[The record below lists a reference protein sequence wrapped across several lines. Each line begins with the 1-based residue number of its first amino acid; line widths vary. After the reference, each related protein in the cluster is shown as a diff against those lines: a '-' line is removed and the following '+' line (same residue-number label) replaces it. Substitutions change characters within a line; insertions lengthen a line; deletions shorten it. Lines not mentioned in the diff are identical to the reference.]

1 MYELEKVGRGYY
13 VVNIASRKRYSIKPM
28 TKKNAKAQLRI
39 LEAAQED
46 EVPTLNIVELITQPD
61 SPDSP
66 DTEQE
71 KKGGAWN
78 PFVVTQDNG
87 PTAEQ
92 FNKDADLAFEI
103 LGYVPGLGAASMIA
117 QAGLFGYRQLN
128 PKPDVFQGIPYHIK
142 YPNWRPPTRE
152 EKFAELER
160 RKQAKL
166 LRESKYM
173 PRAAT
178 TLEATRAPPPKK
190 LTDEEL
196 LNTLKDYNVKTIAET
211 QASQKFD
218 LQNKNIQSKLNAER
232 QIANQTA
239 INLQRQQ
246 FQSGLNTQSAIV
258 QGRVTSINEA
268 VKKAKILQAQKV
280 ADQQLFV
287 TKVADINRKNFFDK
301 ERVDQEAKQAL
312 LDAERRRQAIRA
324 SVANA
329 SVPAAATGL
338 QMQPTLGRPLNLP
351 PSVLWFGNQRK

>member
-39 LEAAQED
+39 LEASMESE
-46 EVPTLNIVELITQPD
+46 EVPTLNIVELVTQP
-61 SPDSP
+61 
-66 DTEQE
+66 EV
-71 KKGGAWN
+71 KGGAWN
-78 PFVVTQDNG
+78 PFENQTRESLQKNA

-92 FNKDADLAFEI
+92 FNKESDLAFEI
-103 LGYVPGLGAASMIA
+103 LGYLPGLGAASMIA
-117 QAGLFGYRQLN
+117 QAGIFGYRQLN
-128 PKPDVFQGIPYHIK
+128 PSKAEPIRTLAPGEYEAAVAQGMK
-142 YPNWRPPTRE
+142 E
-152 EKFAELER
+152 A
-160 RKQAKL
+160 QARGL
-166 LRESKYM
+166 TSYG
-173 PRAAT
+173 
-178 TLEATRAPPPKK
+178 ATRTGPQNYGYYTPPQKK

-329 SVPAAATGL
+329 SVPAAAATGL